1 MNKLPALVV
10 SLAAASLLMAGCKQE
25 SSPGASTATT
35 NAAARPATHAIA
47 VVTKLTNTVFWQSMH
62 SGAQAAGKELGYEI
76 QWSGPDRETNIAR
89 QIALVDEAIVRG
101 VDGVVLSPVDR
112 TEMVPSVKKL
122 SELNVP
128 CVIVD
133 SGVETQN
140 FVSFVSTYNSL
151 SGEMAARRMGEILDG
166 KGNVIVVRHL
176 EASQATIKRVSGFC
190 QTLSNEFPNI
200 KIVDSQSGQDT
211 AETAKAATEEMLKRN
226 PDVQGLF
233 ACNVD
238 VSVGALQALQVLKRM
253 DVKMVAYDP
262 HKLLLD
268 GLRAGQVDSIVV
280 QNPYKMGYESV
291 KAVVAHIK
299 GQPVPKMMDT
309 GVEIVTMENLTEPNI
324 LRLLGEQQ

>member
-1 MNKLPALVV
+1 MV
-10 SLAAASLLMAGCKQE
+10 GCKQE
-25 SSPGASTATT
+25 TSPGASAVAT
-35 NAAARPATHAIA
+35 NAVPRAVTHSIA
-47 VVTKLTNTVFWQSMH
+47 LVTKLTNTVFWQSMH
-62 SGAQAAGKELGYEI
+62 TGAQAAGKEFGYEI
-76 QWSGPDRETNIAR
+76 AWSGPDRETNIGR
-89 QIALVDEAIVRG
+89 QSALVDEAIGRG

-112 TEMVPSVKKL
+112 TELVPSVNKL
-122 SELNVP
+122 SELNIP

-133 SGVETQN
+133 SGVETLN

-151 SGEMAARRMGEILDG
+151 SGELAARRMGKILNG

-176 EASQATIKRVSGFC
+176 EGSQATIKRVSGFC
-190 QTLSNEFPNI
+190 QALTNEFPGI
-200 KIVDSQSGQDT
+200 KIVDSQSGKDT
-211 AETAKAATEEMLKRN
+211 AEAAREVTEVMLKRN

-238 VSVGALQALQVLKRM
+238 VSVGALQALQMLKRA

-291 KAVVAHIK
+291 KAVVTHIK
-299 GQPVPKMMDT
+299 GQTVPKMMDT
-309 GVEIVTMENLTEPNI
+309 GVEIVTMDNITEPKI

>member
-1 MNKLPALVV
+1 
-10 SLAAASLLMAGCKQE
+10 
-25 SSPGASTATT
+25 
-35 NAAARPATHAIA
+35 
-47 VVTKLTNTVFWQSMH
+47 MH
-62 SGAQAAGKELGYEI
+62 TGAQAAGKEFGYEI
-76 QWSGPDRETNIAR
+76 VWAGPDRETNVAR
-89 QIALVDEAIVRG
+89 QVALVDEVIGRG

-112 TEMVPSVKKL
+112 TELVQSVNKL
-122 SELNVP
+122 SELNIP

-133 SGVETQN
+133 SGVETLN

-151 SGEMAARRMGEILDG
+151 SGELAARRMGKILSG

-176 EASQATIKRVSGFC
+176 AASQATSKRVTGFC
-190 QTLSNEFPNI
+190 QTLTNEFPGI

-211 AETAKAATEEMLKRN
+211 AETARAVTEEMLKRN

-238 VSVGALQALQVLKRM
+238 VSVGALQALQALKRTG
-253 DVKMVAYDP
+253 VKMVAYDP

-291 KAVVAHIK
+291 KAVVTHIK
-299 GQPVPKMMDT
+299 GQKVAQMMDT
-309 GVEIVTMENLTEPNI
+309 GVEIVTMENITEPKI